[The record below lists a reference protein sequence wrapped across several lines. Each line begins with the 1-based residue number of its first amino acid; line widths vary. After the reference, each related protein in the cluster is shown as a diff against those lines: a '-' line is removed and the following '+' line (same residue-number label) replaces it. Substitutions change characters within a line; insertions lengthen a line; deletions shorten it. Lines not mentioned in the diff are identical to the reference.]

1 MIKFSKIRKNLS
13 MNDKKEKLLILG
25 HSGSGKTYLFKKLL
39 EKGLKPGVKWTTRPS
54 RKYEVEGVDYYFKSE
69 SDFLTSINENKL
81 LTHESFIV
89 TPENSPE
96 QIWYYGI
103 SKKEF
108 EKSQIFIL
116 TPGEFKNLNLSESER
131 KGCFVVFLD
140 IPRNI
145 RESRLYHREDKND
158 SVKRRLDADE
168 IDFNGFDDYDL
179 KVTDPDFGADDIYE
193 LME

>member
-1 MIKFSKIRKNLS
+1 MIKFSKIRKTLS

>member
-1 MIKFSKIRKNLS
+1 

-89 TPENSPE
+89 TPKNSPE

-103 SKKEF
+103 SKEDF

-116 TPGEFKNLNLSESER
+116 TPNEFKNLNLSESER

-168 IDFNGFDDYDL
+168 IDFNEFDDYDL
-179 KVTDPDFGADDIYE
+179 KITDPDFGADDIYE

>member
-1 MIKFSKIRKNLS
+1 MIKFSKIRKTLS

-39 EKGLKPGVKWTTRPS
+39 EKGLKAGVKWTTRPP
-54 RKYEVEGVDYYFKSE
+54 RKYEIEGVDYYFKSE
-69 SDFLTSINENKL
+69 SDFITSINENKL

-89 TPENSPE
+89 TPENSGE
-96 QIWYYGI
+96 QTWYYGI
-103 SKKEF
+103 SKEEF

-116 TPGEFKNLNLSESER
+116 TPGEFKKLNLSESER

-140 IPRNI
+140 IPRSV